1 MITAIMIG
9 SKSRK
14 GFTRKNNYKVLD
26 SALCEC
32 SLIAAKKS
40 KLVDKIYVAKNCD
53 KISTKY
59 KIEFIDSTKKPTYFL
74 DFVRV
79 I

>member
-14 GFTRKNNYKVLD
+14 GFIRKNNYKVLD
-26 SALCEC
+26 SVLCEF

-40 KLVDKIYVAKNCD
+40 KLVDKIYVATNCD

-59 KIEFIDSTKKPTYFL
+59 KIEFIDSTKKPTNFL